1 MAVAVL
7 ALCSCS
13 KKLTE
18 LSSDYFTVTPQVL
31 ESVNGEVPVTIHGTF
46 PAKFFP
52 KKAVLT
58 VTPVLKYNGG
68 EAAGEAYTY
77 QGEKVAGNG
86 QAIPFKT
93 GANVTLKSVFDYIP
107 AMAKSELY
115 LRPVVSMGSKRSAL
129 PDVKVADGVL
139 ATAELY
145 AATAASTTPAASEDA
160 FQRIIEQ
167 VKQANI
173 MFLIQQANL
182 RSTELSSKD
191 LVEVFNTL
199 KDVNA
204 DDRKEL
210 QGLEISAYASPD
222 GALDLNDRLAQ
233 ERQKNTRNYVNQ
245 QLKKA
250 KVNTDVD
257 AEYTAEDWEGFKQLV
272 EASNIADKDLILRV
286 LSMYKEPEARERE
299 IKNISTVYADLANE
313 ILPQLRRARLSL
325 RYQLIGRTDDEI
337 LAAFK
342 SDPAVLSVE
351 ELLYAA
357 TLVKTDAEKNAIYKK
372 ATELFPSDYRAFNN
386 LAQLAY
392 AAADYDTAKSYLQ
405 RAARLNPSAPEVN
418 TNLGML
424 ELLAGNKA
432 EAEAYLAKGT
442 DAAANSAALGNLYIA
457 QGQYARAAAAFA
469 DTKSNAAALAQMC
482 ASRGGD
488 AGYAG
493 AFHGRLDGRRHQSPL
508 GSSDSLRCA
517 LVLPFPCA
525 GEIHRSRPHAAA
537 RIAQDSRPSAGGA
550 ERGGNR
556 QNHRFHRPFF
566 EGRAAQQGHYRD
578 ALQLRAAR
586 VGVVQ
591 PAAER
596 PLSEG
601 GLHPCG
607 GQGQQATAGAHFA
620 VCH

>member
-1 MAVAVL
+1 MKKQRFILMAVAVL

-18 LSSDYFTVTPQVL
+18 LSSDYFTVTPQIL

-93 GANVTLKSVFDYIP
+93 GANVTLKSVYDYIP

-115 LRPVVSMGSKRSAL
+115 LRPVVSMGSKRSVL

-204 DDRKEL
+204 DDRKQLE
-210 QGLEISAYASPD
+210 GLEISAYASPD
-222 GALDLNDRLAQ
+222 GAIDLNDRLAQ

-257 AEYTAEDWEGFKQLV
+257 TEYTAEDWEGFKQLV

-286 LSMYKEPEARERE
+286 LSMYNEPEARERE

-342 SDPAVLSVE
+342 SDPAVLSIE

-357 TLVKTDAEKNAIYKK
+357 TLVKTDAEKTAIYKK
-372 ATELFPSDYRAFNN
+372 ATELYPSDYRAFNN
-386 LAQLAY
+386 VAQLAY

-405 RAARLNPSAPEVN
+405 RAARINPSAPEVN

-469 DTKSNAAALAQMC
+469 DTKSNAAALAQIM
-482 ASRGGD
+482 SKD
-488 AGYAG
+488 YT
-493 AFHGRLDGRRHQSPL
+493 
-508 GSSDSLRCA
+508 
-517 LVLPFPCA
+517 
-525 GEIHRSRPHAAA
+525 AARNTLA
-537 RIAQDSRPSAGGA
+537 RIAAPDAYTYYL
-550 ERGGNR
+550 
-556 QNHRFHRPFF
+556 
-566 EGRAAQQGHYRD
+566 AAI
-578 ALQLRAAR
+578 LAAR
-586 VGVVQ
+586 TNQ
-591 PAAER
+591 AAEVATNLAKAVKLDR
-596 PLSEG
+596 ALLDRALSDAEFVKFASSLA
-601 GLHPCG
+601 GLR
-607 GQGQQATAGAHFA
+607 
-620 VCH
+620 